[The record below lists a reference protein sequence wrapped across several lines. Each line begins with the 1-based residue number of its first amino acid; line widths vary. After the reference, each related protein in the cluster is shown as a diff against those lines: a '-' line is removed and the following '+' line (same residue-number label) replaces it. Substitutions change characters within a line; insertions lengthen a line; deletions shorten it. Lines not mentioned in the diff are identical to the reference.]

1 MPIDAR
7 RVIFGVKMRS
17 ITAFYATI
25 ATMSADT
32 PGRPGD
38 DSEKDEMDLINAEFE
53 SMVSHL
59 SLDQSSPTTYLD
71 ELDAIE
77 KADTDREIY
86 AFPAKSQKS
95 FRARVM
101 DSIQAIKSWWNR
113 KNNEGD
119 GAIL

>member
-1 MPIDAR
+1 
-7 RVIFGVKMRS
+7 
-17 ITAFYATI
+17 
-25 ATMSADT
+25 MSADN
-32 PGRPGD
+32 PGRHGD

-59 SLDQSSPTTYLD
+59 SLDQSSPTTFLD

-77 KADTDREIY
+77 KAGTDRELY

-95 FRARVM
+95 FRERM
-101 DSIQAIKSWWNR
+101 IDSMATIKSWWNR
-113 KNNEGD
+113 NNNEGD

>member
-1 MPIDAR
+1 MI
-7 RVIFGVKMRS
+7 S
-17 ITAFYATI
+17 ITTFYATI
-25 ATMSADT
+25 ATMSADN
-32 PGRPGD
+32 PRQGD

-59 SLDQSSPTTYLD
+59 SLDQSTPTTYLD
-71 ELDAIE
+71 EIDAIE

-95 FRARVM
+95 FRTRII
-101 DSIQAIKSWWNR
+101 DSIQTFKSWGNR
-113 KNNEGD
+113 NNNEGD